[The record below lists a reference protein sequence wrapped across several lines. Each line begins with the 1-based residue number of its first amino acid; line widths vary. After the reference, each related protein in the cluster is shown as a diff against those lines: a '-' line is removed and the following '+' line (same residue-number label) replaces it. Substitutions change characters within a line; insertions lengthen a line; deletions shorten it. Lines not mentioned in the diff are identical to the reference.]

1 MSTAVYEPILVQG
14 PSQVS
19 PTHDDGLR
27 CDVLLFVAAPS
38 EEDQLK
44 KVAKQLGL
52 SFLRR
57 QGAFFEYFD
66 LGRVGTYQRVMAVR
80 TEIGPFSNDG
90 STARALLAKSETRAT
105 ALVSVGMAFGVNR
118 KSQKHGDVL
127 VSKILLT
134 YDDRRVYGGSWCSG
148 VRTDYTSV
156 RPHFAKPTMINA
168 LERLSQTDEWRN
180 NVNFGAMLTGG
191 ARIHSSKYRNQL
203 VKALSGHGEQI
214 IGGEMEGAGLLAA
227 SHPESPA
234 WVIVKGICDFA
245 DEKRDQEVGV
255 WRKIACKRAA
265 TFVLTALRDFNP
277 ELEINDLNQS

>member
-1 MSTAVYEPILVQG
+1 MSTEVYEPVLAQEPDG
-14 PSQVS
+14 VS
-19 PTHDDGLR
+19 PTQDDGPR
-27 CDVLLFVAAPS
+27 CDVLLFVADPS

-44 KVAKQLGL
+44 RVAKQLGL
-52 SFLRR
+52 SFSPR
-57 QGAFFEYFD
+57 QGAFFEYAD

-80 TEIGPFSNDG
+80 TEIGPFSKDG

-105 ALVSVGMAFGVNR
+105 ALISVGMAFGVNR
-118 KSQKHGDVL
+118 RRQKHGDVL

-134 YDDRRVYGGSWCSG
+134 YDDRRVFGGCWCSS
-148 VRTDYTSV
+148 VRTDYTFV
-156 RPHFAKPTMINA
+156 KPHFAKSALINA
-168 LERLSQTDEWRN
+168 LERMSQTEAWRDR
-180 NVNFGAMLTGG
+180 VNFGAMLTGG

-227 SHPESPA
+227 SHPESPT

-245 DEKRDQEVGV
+245 DEKRDQEVKV
-255 WRKIACKRAA
+255 WRKPACERAA

-277 ELEINDLNQS
+277 ELEINDLNQP